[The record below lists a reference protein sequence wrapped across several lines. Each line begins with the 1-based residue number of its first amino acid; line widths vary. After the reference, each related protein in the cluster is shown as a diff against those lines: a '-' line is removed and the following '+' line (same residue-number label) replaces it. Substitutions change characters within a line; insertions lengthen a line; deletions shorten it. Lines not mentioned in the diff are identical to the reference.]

1 MSQSLV
7 KIKVKDVENLRIL
20 VIQIFREKLITNIF
34 SKVNSLDF
42 SWFIHKKLFDLL
54 IIDKV
59 LKRIKKLNVVKT
71 LVFSF

>member
-7 KIKVKDVENLRIL
+7 KIKEKDVENLRIL

-59 LKRIKKLNVVKT
+59 LKKNKEIECSKNI
-71 LVFSF
+71 SF